1 MDIRVLEYFLMAARE
16 ENITKAA
23 QLLHVTQ
30 PTLSRQLMQL
40 EDELGVK
47 LFERTNH
54 SVLLTDEGFLFRR
67 RAQDIVAMAE
77 KAKSEVTQNEETL
90 SGIISIGCNELRSVQ
105 ELAQAMTAFQSRY
118 PRVKFE
124 LYSGSN
130 EEIQERIEQGSLD
143 IGLFLEPFNLTKYA
157 TLSMQM
163 KERWGALIHREAALA
178 AQDTIH
184 PGDLVGTL
192 VMTIHVNTPAHMELR
207 QWSGDFAK
215 DMDFSANYNV
225 LHNAVI
231 VARERKGAVICLEQD
246 CHYDDM
252 KFLPLEPELSVGS
265 ALAWKEGR
273 IVSRAAKAFL
283 QFLQQQEEEA
293 KKELEN
299 RQKANDQ
306 QNAIELENKGNE
318 LLAEGKYENAITF
331 YQTAQAIYV
340 RLELPDLAD
349 GINGKIAAARAG
361 IEAAQQA
368 EEEAQRLAREQE
380 NTETETKEYG
390 PGAGVQ

>member
-77 KAKSEVTQNEETL
+77 KAKSEVAQNEETL
-90 SGIISIGCNELRSVQ
+90 TGIISIGCNELRSVQ
-105 ELAQAMTAFQSRY
+105 ELAKAMTAFQNRY
-118 PRVKFE
+118 PKVKFE

-143 IGLFLEPFNLTKYA
+143 IGLFLEPFNLTKYT
-157 TLSMQM
+157 TLPMQT
-163 KERWGALIHREAALA
+163 KERWGALIHQEAPLA
-178 AQDTIH
+178 TQDTIH

-192 VMTIHVNTPAHMELR
+192 VMTIHINTPAHTELS
-207 QWSGDFAK
+207 QWSGDFARE
-215 DMDFSANYNV
+215 MDFSANYNV

-231 VARERKGAVICLEQD
+231 IARERKGAVICLEQD
-246 CHYDDM
+246 CRYDDM
-252 KFLPLEPELSVGS
+252 KFLPLEPERSVGS

-283 QFLQQQEEEA
+283 QLLQQEGAERE
-293 KKELEN
+293 
-299 RQKANDQ
+299 
-306 QNAIELENKGNE
+306 
-318 LLAEGKYENAITF
+318 EGKEKRQYE
-331 YQTAQAIYV
+331 
-340 RLELPDLAD
+340 
-349 GINGKIAAARAG
+349 K
-361 IEAAQQA
+361 
-368 EEEAQRLAREQE
+368 
-380 NTETETKEYG
+380 
-390 PGAGVQ
+390 